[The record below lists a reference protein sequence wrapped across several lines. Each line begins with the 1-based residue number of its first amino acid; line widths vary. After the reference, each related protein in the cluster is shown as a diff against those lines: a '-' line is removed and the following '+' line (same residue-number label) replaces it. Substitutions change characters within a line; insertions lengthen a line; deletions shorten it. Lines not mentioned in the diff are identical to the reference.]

1 MDVIKKI
8 KPMEAIG
15 FTAEHE
21 SNINTKNK
29 RQKIDLPIKDKRKR
43 DEVNIARAS
52 KILEKVN
59 QGAS

>member
-15 FTAEHE
+15 FTEHE
-21 SNINTKNK
+21 SNVNTKNK

-43 DEVNIARAS
+43 DEDNIARAS